1 MNVFN
6 YYLHNFALSLYVCP
20 DNKVK
25 SNLVMVF
32 GVDLILFPHFYYHAF
47 VSEKS
52 SDLDRFVVTEIY
64 VLQSIPYFQ
73 SFQIVIVVADVAVCK
88 GGIQRSLMYILRDFL
103 VRFKRLFGWSSDLF
117 LFGQIGLYQ
126 FGYGFLVYAESER
139 LKLTVTDMDG
149 FDHAYSLVLFIH
161 FDLHDGFRFVV
172 EFRADVTTGM
182 FIILVLMQDGMD
194 MDLPVIRPL
203 HEFGDDIGRFTR
215 RIDVIQEITDAI
227 NYHQSQI
234 WYRANG
240 LFDYRQT

>member
-117 LFGQIGLYQ
+117 
-126 FGYGFLVYAESER
+126 
-139 LKLTVTDMDG
+139 
-149 FDHAYSLVLFIH
+149 SL
-161 FDLHDGFRFVV
+161 
-172 EFRADVTTGM
+172 
-182 FIILVLMQDGMD
+182 
-194 MDLPVIRPL
+194 
-203 HEFGDDIGRFTR
+203 GR
-215 RIDVIQEITDAI
+215 
-227 NYHQSQI
+227 
-234 WYRANG
+234 
-240 LFDYRQT
+240 